1 MPVSLDIRAFRFVP
15 PQAFAAVDSSSIPQS
30 DTFHTANRYV
40 QLQRRIVHINK
51 QGNSGIHGLI
61 RYLIAII
68 IFGDKTL
75 SDICTNTF

>member
-51 QGNSGIHGLI
+51 Q
-61 RYLIAII
+61 
-68 IFGDKTL
+68 
-75 SDICTNTF
+75 